1 MPEMTRV
8 EARQRLEAAAFGGPL
23 DQAVTQLETQNAK
36 LLLAAATFKPLAP
49 ADAVAL
55 GGIVERYE
63 RLTALVRAISE
74 ARLRGKLV
82 DDLIDDIVSSIPA
95 PVEKAL

>member
-1 MPEMTRV
+1 MTRV

-74 ARLRGKLV
+74 ARLRGNTV
-82 DDLIDDIVSSIPA
+82 DFWRHVG
-95 PVEKAL
+95 ALEGVVRDGG